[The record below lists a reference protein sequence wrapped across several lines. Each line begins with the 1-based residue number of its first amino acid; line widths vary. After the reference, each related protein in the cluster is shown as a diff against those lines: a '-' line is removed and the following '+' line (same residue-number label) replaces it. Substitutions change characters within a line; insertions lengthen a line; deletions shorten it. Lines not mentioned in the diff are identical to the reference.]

1 MSYCVIVWLKVFVSG
16 LSTWLFPLSQS
27 LKAILI
33 SRLCRLPQ
41 IFWQL
46 TSPAV
51 HKVPVPFC
59 HYFQWTI
66 HFITPFFIFIFSR
79 ELFHSSS
86 VTVTQGPLRTSLLL
100 QSWYS
105 ICSLLLSCWWSVLLI
120 VFCELLHF
128 FNSLSKWN
136 SATFFCVNVAQV

>member
-1 MSYCVIVWLKVFVSG
+1 MSSCVIVWLKVFVSG

-86 VTVTQGPLRTSLLL
+86 VTVTQGPLRTSLVPKLVLHLL
-100 QSWYS
+100 
-105 ICSLLLSCWWSVLLI
+105 
-120 VFCELLHF
+120 FAFELLMIR
-128 FNSLSKWN
+128 SLNCVLW
-136 SATFFCVNVAQV
+136 TFTLFSLTF